1 MEAEQQPEIYRKAAG
16 LRAELEGAPLLP
28 GMTSEGLSAFKLRG
42 CPLLSAQLMGS
53 CFLSTPHQ
61 TALLPSDALNDQM
74 VWSNH
79 LPKFHP
85 SIYPLIHPSIHLF

>member
-16 LRAELEGAPLLP
+16 LRAELEGPPFLP

-53 CFLSTPHQ
+53 CFLPTPHQ
-61 TALLPSDALNDQM
+61 NSTIAQ
-74 VWSNH
+74 
-79 LPKFHP
+79 
-85 SIYPLIHPSIHLF
+85 